1 MQIGPR
7 QAKNFKIL
15 RDRGKGGIEVGAR
28 SAELDGG
35 GGAMAADAAVAE
47 LHSYLEESLQGYL
60 ALDIVSFCAYCP
72 CRSIQIVDGRM
83 PPISGTDSLCQ
94 ISGETARFGDEALGR
109 QGLAQHLYPRA
120 DRIGANKLIF
130 KKVPAP
136 VGIIF
141 NACDHAGN
149 NDFRE
154 IFKLQKQSVKVS
166 GVVRF
171 TVKRYPLVDSVEQWL
186 PCHVSCPL

>member
-109 QGLAQHLYPRA
+109 QGLTGRFARLTSAGLGCCGTRCGWKRSLLLRVAGAGFKPRPTA
-120 DRIGANKLIF
+120 
-130 KKVPAP
+130 
-136 VGIIF
+136 
-141 NACDHAGN
+141 
-149 NDFRE
+149 
-154 IFKLQKQSVKVS
+154 
-166 GVVRF
+166 GVVKMSTSTYKMVLPGAMIRRGF
-171 TVKRYPLVDSVEQWL
+171 WL
-186 PCHVSCPL
+186 YGCKIGTPKL